1 MMHNTNFMMKNNKNM
16 RRKYMKALV
25 DIFYELAP
33 LTDVI
38 SSKLQI
44 DGENILVS
52 FCQNTL
58 HLSE

>member
-1 MMHNTNFMMKNNKNM
+1 MMKNNKNM

-38 SSKLQI
+38 SSKLQR

>member
-1 MMHNTNFMMKNNKNM
+1 MMHNTNFMMKNNKSM

-38 SSKLQI
+38 SSKLQR